1 MDHVRHQVAYVS
13 FRKAEPIELG
23 TIILNESSFNKVALL
38 LGYGQET
45 SWLVKNALYVLIE

>member
-1 MDHVRHQVAYVS
+1 MDHVHHQVAHVS
-13 FRKAEPIELG
+13 FWKAELMELG

-45 SWLVKNALYVLIE
+45 SWLVRNAL